1 MHACVRAYERMREEQ
16 HLRARQ
22 LLGIGPVRT
31 FLRVVLFHAATV
43 VQYMQTPQTPHGFA
57 HIAAGVSTVHTALS
71 CVWSDPINEFN
82 NKTRQQRRKRPATSV
97 PVRRAGPLPGTPRHA
112 RCRTRPCTATR
123 TQREGTWRGGECCS
137 VRVIT
142 RANASLLY
150 PSWGSAVL
158 PLNAAWCK
166 WQVLIQCK
174 LDFRSKP
181 VCTARRASTCEME
194 TRCSGRGT
202 VLVL

>member
-82 NKTRQQRRKRPATSV
+82 NKTRQQRESDQRPAYLSDGQ
-97 PVRRAGPLPGTPRHA
+97 GPFQGLRGMLVAEPDHVL
-112 RCRTRPCTATR
+112 
-123 TQREGTWRGGECCS
+123 QR
-137 VRVIT
+137 
-142 RANASLLY
+142 
-150 PSWGSAVL
+150 
-158 PLNAAWCK
+158 
-166 WQVLIQCK
+166 
-174 LDFRSKP
+174 
-181 VCTARRASTCEME
+181 ARRGKERGVVVSAAPCE
-194 TRCSGRGT
+194 
-202 VLVL
+202 